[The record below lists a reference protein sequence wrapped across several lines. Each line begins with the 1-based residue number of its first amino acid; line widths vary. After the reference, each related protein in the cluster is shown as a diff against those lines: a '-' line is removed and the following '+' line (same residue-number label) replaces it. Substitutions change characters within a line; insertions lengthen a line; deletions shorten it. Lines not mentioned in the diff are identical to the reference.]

1 MSVKSKIQRAE
12 GIPIIQ
18 QHLIWQNDELD
29 DHRRL
34 RDYSITQGSTL
45 RLVLGLRGGPLNA
58 HRIPPLRLAPIHL
71 SQTALPRF
79 PSRFGY
85 TCSNGFMHPSILT
98 PPMKPNSL
106 QSQNTNSRGVCN
118 PFLRK
123 SERISQKADTERFKL
138 SETKGDN
145 LPIIDC
151 APKLEPIEV
160 SANARLRN
168 SATSSDS
175 TLKTKESGIDPSTDF
190 QISSVNTNTSI
201 DPESNE
207 HNSNSGNNTLQASE
221 EAVSMAI
228 TSQDTI
234 DAFSSI
240 EATCSVTGCERST
253 PEVLT
258 RTPDNSTL
266 PIVCH
271 NSEAKPYSFSPTHK
285 EEFSDSPPL
294 LSLVRSSE
302 KYYPV
307 FEAAELPSLCQL
319 FETHDNSVLTS
330 GKHSTAE
337 ISEGINT
344 AKESDNE
351 NATDLI
357 EVREFDLLDD
367 GDSEKSK
374 STTATFLANL
384 LAKVIPSQRRCTDYR
399 GRLRYPCQG
408 LSKAPPLLEEDEEQN
423 SFANSGFF
431 DGHWPDE
438 DPDAFAANVFEAD
451 TDRDEDDGDDDDS
464 KRSYSSVLEQDDN
477 LAELEDHL
485 LHHQQVEELYGSPL
499 ISSGYPPCSNYT
511 FRGPLGVKQCD
522 SRGNLDSVESGTTG
536 LYGANHA
543 AIFSWYRECSQ
554 LAEKVNNLK
563 TEMKNVRIRRQGL
576 HQNDKEI
583 VCVTCE
589 EGSPNEDQ
597 SSDAFEQG
605 ESSKEDDKNFFM
617 DEDSP
622 PLPPLV
628 QRIVSDAWKACIESQ
643 TTRSPPEGIGNR
655 IRQRRYATVT
665 PPDVNFLIKTNNSQ
679 DKCSVTNDS
688 TVPCVPDSEGIPR
701 NLENNNPHSSPRLTG
716 GYWSPSKNHAS
727 AYLNKELKQCCGS
740 VKQSLLPSVDSLQC
754 NKTLKPVT
762 SHSLSPIVNCLS
774 VLKVTA
780 DELKP
785 HSSPPTF
792 LPNLGNPAS
801 MGRLTTVN
809 SSLFS
814 KGENPAASNGYVNCD
829 PKLSDS
835 LSSHTVPSSK
845 TEGFRP
851 PSPNSTRCKRCALCL
866 RKIGLANNYTCRC
879 GRSFCSRHR
888 YAEVHA
894 CPYDYKAEARRFLIE
909 SNPAITAPKFPKI

>member
-1 MSVKSKIQRAE
+1 
-12 GIPIIQ
+12 IPIIQ

-357 EVREFDLLDD
+357 EV
-367 GDSEKSK
+367 
-374 STTATFLANL
+374 
-384 LAKVIPSQRRCTDYR
+384 P
-399 GRLRYPCQG
+399 
-408 LSKAPPLLEEDEEQN
+408 PPLLEEDEEQN

-643 TTRSPPEGIGNR
+643 TTRYIC
-655 IRQRRYATVT
+655 AV
-665 PPDVNFLIKTNNSQ
+665 
-679 DKCSVTNDS
+679 
-688 TVPCVPDSEGIPR
+688 
-701 NLENNNPHSSPRLTG
+701 
-716 GYWSPSKNHAS
+716 
-727 AYLNKELKQCCGS
+727 
-740 VKQSLLPSVDSLQC
+740 
-754 NKTLKPVT
+754 
-762 SHSLSPIVNCLS
+762 
-774 VLKVTA
+774 
-780 DELKP
+780 
-785 HSSPPTF
+785 
-792 LPNLGNPAS
+792 
-801 MGRLTTVN
+801 
-809 SSLFS
+809 
-814 KGENPAASNGYVNCD
+814 
-829 PKLSDS
+829 
-835 LSSHTVPSSK
+835 
-845 TEGFRP
+845 FR
-851 PSPNSTRCKRCALCL
+851 T
-866 RKIGLANNYTCRC
+866 
-879 GRSFCSRHR
+879 
-888 YAEVHA
+888 
-894 CPYDYKAEARRFLIE
+894 
-909 SNPAITAPKFPKI
+909 